1 MALTLGQGAQ
11 MVADLGYQA
20 RVRSGMVRA
29 ARTVMTETIGS
40 MSTNEFA
47 KRKALATQV
56 LRSPDPWVGS
66 FLAAVA
72 SDSAASLT
80 WFQPTLIAS
89 STNANPT
96 VVTTATVHGLVVGDV
111 VEIRDHLGNTNA
123 NGVWTVTVV
132 GSTTTFTIPHPA
144 NAAATVNTGWAM
156 KMETDITV
164 NFTIGAAFSG
174 LAGTY
179 TGDA

>member
-1 MALTLGQGAQ
+1 VALTLAQGAQ
-11 MVADLGYQA
+11 MVADPGYQA

-29 ARTVMTETIGS
+29 ARTVMAEVQGS
-40 MSTNEFA
+40 MTSNEYA
-47 KRKALATQV
+47 KRKALGALI
-56 LRSPDPWVGS
+56 LRSPDAWAPS

-80 WFQPTLIAS
+80 WYQPTLIAS

-96 VVTTATVHGLVVGDV
+96 VVTTATVHGLAVGDV
-111 VEIRDHLGNTNA
+111 VEIAGHAGNTNA
-123 NGVWTVTVV
+123 NGVWAVTVV
-132 GSTTTFTIPHPA
+132 GSTTTFTIAHPA
-144 NAAATVNTGWAM
+144 NAVGTATGSVM
-156 KMETDITV
+156 KQETDITV

-179 TGDA
+179 PGDA

>member
-11 MVADLGYQA
+11 MVADIGYQA

-29 ARTVMTETIGS
+29 SRTVMTETIGS
-40 MSTNEFA
+40 MTSSEFA

-56 LRSPDPWVGS
+56 LRSPDPWVAS

-80 WFQPTLIAS
+80 WFQPVLISS

-96 VVTTATVHGLVVGDV
+96 VVTTATVHGLAVGDV
-111 VEIRDHLGNTNA
+111 VEIRDHAGNTNA
-123 NGVWTVTVV
+123 NGVWVVSVV
-132 GSTTTFTIPHPA
+132 GSTTTFTIPYPA
-144 NAAATVNTGWAM
+144 NAVGTATGWAM
-156 KMETDITV
+156 KQETDITV
-164 NFTIGAAFSG
+164 NFTIGTAFSG
-174 LAGTY
+174 IAGTY